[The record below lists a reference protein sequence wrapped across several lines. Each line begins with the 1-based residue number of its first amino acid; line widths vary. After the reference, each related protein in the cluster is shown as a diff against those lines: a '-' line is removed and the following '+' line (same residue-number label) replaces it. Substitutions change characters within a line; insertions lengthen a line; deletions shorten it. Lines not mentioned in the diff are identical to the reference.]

1 MDVLWRIEMLGRLR
15 AVYGDHVVSRFRTQK
30 TAVLLGYLAY
40 YPQRTHPRDALIQM
54 LWPEDDLEVARSK
67 LRQAL
72 ASLRRQ
78 FEPPGV
84 PPGAVIRADRS
95 SVALNAAV
103 FHTDAALF
111 EAALRAAAQAGG
123 RTERVHRLTDAVE
136 LYRGELLP
144 GHFEEWLL
152 QERERLAE
160 AHLQSLG
167 QLIAL
172 HKESGELTQAREY
185 ARRAVS
191 ADPLREEAHHEL
203 IHLLAVTGEPGA
215 ALRQYQELERL
226 LESELGAEPAPETR
240 ALVEGVRTSA
250 TGAGSLGAARHFP
263 PTDPSPP
270 SPPLFRAPPPAHV
283 PHPTGTVTFLAAEVV
298 DTTIGPGRAA
308 VDGQRGEIISG
319 PEAGALAELL
329 RPLFRGRG
337 GWEVHA
343 TAETVC
349 AAFGRAS
356 DALGAA
362 IAAQAAVGSWQW
374 AIERPDGAAR
384 ADDRPEEAA
393 DPEPSH
399 LSYRLQHPA
408 YRLRVALHVGELEPG
423 EEISRSPALLQ
434 AQRLLAAAHPGQT
447 LLSEKCGVL
456 LLHSPPHVQLV
467 DLGRYRLQEHGPA
480 ERLFQAQEGESGV
493 REFPPPLALPAHSGS
508 LPPQFTRFFGREG
521 EISRLQELLRAE
533 GPAPTKRVVQSA
545 EDHDPDSDYVSP
557 SSLGSQPSACCRL
570 VTLTGPGGSGKTRL
584 AVEAAARL
592 RDGYGGAVWFVSL
605 QDAVDPRLIPDR
617 LLDAMRLPQAAHTD
631 PIDQVV
637 AFLSQQPSLLVLD
650 NFEHLLGTPAAVHL
664 AFGQVRSGG
673 PEGAAV
679 VQALMERV
687 PSLACLVTSRQRLN
701 LAGEREFAVAPL
713 PVPVGSGMA
722 PPSSKL
728 TTDPWSLTT
737 VPSVALF
744 VDRARAV
751 LPDFQLTPM
760 NAEPIAHL
768 CARLEGIPLA
778 LELAAARVKLLTP
791 AQMLSRL
798 DQRFDLLV
806 SRSRGAAPRHGSLR
820 AALDWSY
827 QLLPP
832 ELQRFFAR
840 LSVFRGGWTLA
851 DAEAVCEEPA
861 ALDAL
866 DQLQECSLVLA
877 EEGPVSSGQWAVGSL
892 GRPSELTGTVNAPP
906 EQPLTAHCPLPAGP
920 EVRFRLLETLREY
933 GAEQLEAEER
943 EALAR
948 RHAAHFGALGEAAEP
963 ALVSGA
969 LGEWLDRLEG
979 EHDNLQA
986 ALGWM
991 VEHGEVERG
1000 LLLAAALGRFWQ
1012 TRGHGAVGRKWLEEL
1027 LAQPGAELPTT
1038 GRAKAL
1044 SAAVLLSFLWGD
1056 LDAAET
1062 LCLENVA
1069 TARALGDRHRLAE
1082 ALNQQGDVALYRDGP
1097 APVQALYE
1105 ESLSIARELND
1116 PWAIAVSLSNL
1127 AMVRLQQ
1134 GDARGANSLY
1144 EESLVLWRSLGD
1156 QRGIADTLS
1165 GLGAAAA
1172 LLGELHAA
1180 QSLYEQSLTILRALG
1195 YRQRIAGALIH
1206 LGSLALSQGDGVL
1219 ARSHFTQSLA
1229 VCQATEDRWETAAVL
1244 QGLGEVALLE
1254 GDTKAARSLHEQSL
1268 ALHRDLDNQPGIAR
1282 ALHGLARLA
1291 KGAGD
1296 MEQAGA
1302 LYRQSLTI
1310 RSQRNE
1316 SRGIVACLEGLAD
1329 LARLQAQPERAARLS
1344 GAAQTLRLERGA
1356 PLSPLEQAAHEE
1368 RLADL
1373 RAVLGEADLARAW
1386 EAGRA
1391 LPLEEAVSLGL
1402 GTGSPQSA
1410 PNSSI

>member
-1 MDVLWRIEMLGRLR
+1 
-15 AVYGDHVVSRFRTQK
+15 
-30 TAVLLGYLAY
+30 
-40 YPQRTHPRDALIQM
+40 
-54 LWPEDDLEVARSK
+54 
-67 LRQAL
+67 
-72 ASLRRQ
+72 
-78 FEPPGV
+78 
-84 PPGAVIRADRS
+84 
-95 SVALNAAV
+95 
-103 FHTDAALF
+103 
-111 EAALRAAAQAGG
+111 
-123 RTERVHRLTDAVE
+123 
-136 LYRGELLP
+136 
-144 GHFEEWLL
+144 
-152 QERERLAE
+152 
-160 AHLQSLG
+160 
-167 QLIAL
+167 
-172 HKESGELTQAREY
+172 
-185 ARRAVS
+185 
-191 ADPLREEAHHEL
+191 
-203 IHLLAVTGEPGA
+203 
-215 ALRQYQELERL
+215 
-226 LESELGAEPAPETR
+226 
-240 ALVEGVRTSA
+240 
-250 TGAGSLGAARHFP
+250 
-263 PTDPSPP
+263 
-270 SPPLFRAPPPAHV
+270 
-283 PHPTGTVTFLAAEVV
+283 
-298 DTTIGPGRAA
+298 
-308 VDGQRGEIISG
+308 
-319 PEAGALAELL
+319 
-329 RPLFRGRG
+329 
-337 GWEVHA
+337 
-343 TAETVC
+343 
-349 AAFGRAS
+349 
-356 DALGAA
+356 
-362 IAAQAAVGSWQW
+362 
-374 AIERPDGAAR
+374 
-384 ADDRPEEAA
+384 
-393 DPEPSH
+393 
-399 LSYRLQHPA
+399 
-408 YRLRVALHVGELEPG
+408 
-423 EEISRSPALLQ
+423 
-434 AQRLLAAAHPGQT
+434 
-447 LLSEKCGVL
+447 
-456 LLHSPPHVQLV
+456 
-467 DLGRYRLQEHGPA
+467 
-480 ERLFQAQEGESGV
+480 
-493 REFPPPLALPAHSGS
+493 
-508 LPPQFTRFFGREG
+508 
-521 EISRLQELLRAE
+521 
-533 GPAPTKRVVQSA
+533 
-545 EDHDPDSDYVSP
+545 
-557 SSLGSQPSACCRL
+557 
-570 VTLTGPGGSGKTRL
+570 
-584 AVEAAARL
+584 
-592 RDGYGGAVWFVSL
+592 
-605 QDAVDPRLIPDR
+605 
-617 LLDAMRLPQAAHTD
+617 
-631 PIDQVV
+631 
-637 AFLSQQPSLLVLD
+637 
-650 NFEHLLGTPAAVHL
+650 
-664 AFGQVRSGG
+664 
-673 PEGAAV
+673 
-679 VQALMERV
+679 
-687 PSLACLVTSRQRLN
+687 
-701 LAGEREFAVAPL
+701 
-713 PVPVGSGMA
+713 
-722 PPSSKL
+722 
-728 TTDPWSLTT
+728 
-737 VPSVALF
+737 
-744 VDRARAV
+744 
-751 LPDFQLTPM
+751 
-760 NAEPIAHL
+760 
-768 CARLEGIPLA
+768 
-778 LELAAARVKLLTP
+778 
-791 AQMLSRL
+791 
-798 DQRFDLLV
+798 
-806 SRSRGAAPRHGSLR
+806 
-820 AALDWSY
+820 
-827 QLLPP
+827 
-832 ELQRFFAR
+832 
-840 LSVFRGGWTLA
+840 
-851 DAEAVCEEPA
+851 
-861 ALDAL
+861 
-866 DQLQECSLVLA
+866 
-877 EEGPVSSGQWAVGSL
+877 
-892 GRPSELTGTVNAPP
+892 VNAPP